1 MTPADIAAS
10 SPSLSAI
17 ATSLTVFFVAVAAVV
32 GGIYKGI
39 KEIQKDSPAKN
50 SNEIA
55 GFDSSAFRDLTDSVR
70 GLTEINSE
78 MRDLAK
84 QLVRRV
90 DDVVEALEDQRKI
103 TRSQIEEQH
112 RLRAATTDL
121 VDQMRRQL

>member
-39 KEIQKDSPAKN
+39 KEIKKDGPTGDKPGAVL
-50 SNEIA
+50 I
-55 GFDSSAFRDLTDSVR
+55 DSTTARDLSDSVR
-70 GLTEINSE
+70 ALTQSNTEL
-78 MRDLAK
+78 RDLAR
-84 QLVRRV
+84 QLARRAE
-90 DDVVEALEDQRKI
+90 DVIEALEDQRKM

-121 VDQMRRQL
+121 VDQMRRQM

>member
-39 KEIQKDSPAKN
+39 KEIQKESPSSDPKAAMLIDSA
-50 SNEIA
+50 S
-55 GFDSSAFRDLTDSVR
+55 FRDL
-70 GLTEINSE
+70 SE
-78 MRDLAK
+78 SLRRLAESNNELRDLVR
-84 QLVRRV
+84 QVVRRA
-90 DDVVEALEDQRKI
+90 DDLLEALEDQRKI

-121 VDQMRRQL
+121 VDQMRRQT

>member
-32 GGIYKGI
+32 GGIYKGL
-39 KEIQKDSPAKN
+39 KETQKDSP
-50 SNEIA
+50 SNDPKGAVLI
-55 GFDSSAFRDLTDSVR
+55 DSSTVRDLSDSVR
-70 GLTEINSE
+70 ALTESNTE
-78 MRDLAK
+78 LRDLVK
-84 QLVRRV
+84 QLVRRAE
-90 DDVVEALEDQRKI
+90 DVIEALEDQRKI

-121 VDQMRRQL
+121 VDQMRRQT